1 MVSEADDTTK
11 SGVVAGE
18 AEGGG
23 CRLEVEM
30 MKGNWVSG
38 SNA

>member
-18 AEGGG
+18 AESGG